1 MGFDKSTQL
10 LSVSKQNWVQGGN
23 YNCNH
28 HSRDNAKQWFK
39 YAGEEISVRVQGV
52 WTQGDSVGN

>member
-23 YNCNH
+23 YDCYH
-28 HSRDNAKQWFK
+28 HSRDNTKQGLK
-39 YAGEEISVRVQGV
+39 NAGEEISVRIQGV
-52 WTQGDSVGN
+52 WTQGDDVGN